1 MAVKKREESKV
12 VARYVEG
19 TYFDVKQVLKKE
31 GYGKARSVKNSS
43 FGVFHTKHS
52 LKQGFKSIDDAIAFA
67 VAIFPTYNKKRRS
80 FREPK

>member
-1 MAVKKREESKV
+1 MAVNKRDDSKI

-31 GYGKARSVKNSS
+31 GYGKKRRVISSS

-52 LKQGFKSIDDAIAFA
+52 LKQGFKTVDDAIAFA
-67 VAIFPTYNKKRRS
+67 VAIFPTYNKKRRK
-80 FREPK
+80 FIEPK